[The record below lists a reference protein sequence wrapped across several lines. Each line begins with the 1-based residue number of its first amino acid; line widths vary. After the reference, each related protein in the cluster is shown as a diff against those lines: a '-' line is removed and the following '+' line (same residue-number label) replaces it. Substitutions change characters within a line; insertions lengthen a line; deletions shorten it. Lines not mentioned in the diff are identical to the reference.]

1 MKNVAQLLNQNFGV
15 VLPSLAWMGKQFIV
29 GAALAASRLLK
40 TFPGERLRGER
51 WQCLGRTRGWA
62 QEREKGR
69 LGWVRGTAG

>member
-40 TFPGERLRGER
+40 TFPGERLRGEGDNA
-51 WQCLGRTRGWA
+51 LAEHEAGRRRGRKDGWA
-62 QEREKGR
+62 E
-69 LGWVRGTAG
+69 